1 MKRRATY
8 QSTRPAH
15 YFEPRYTPLQWQP
28 TTWLRRNG
36 EAIAMGLGLAVIVIA
51 VGLTIWAVIV
61 LP

>member
-15 YFEPRYTPLQWQP
+15 YFEARYTPLQWKP
-28 TTWLRRNG
+28 TTWLQRNG
-36 EAIAMGLGLAVIVIA
+36 ETIAMGLGLAVMVFA
-51 VGLTIWAVIV
+51 VGLVIWAVIA